1 MARFLKDRSK
11 KLGVAPGTPIFVGER
26 KVDQPTIHL
35 IDYAVDYLNEEK
47 QAQPEALTGLVNTQ
61 TSTWI
66 NVCGLHDEQLV
77 NKVGE
82 AFGLHSLVIE
92 DVLNTGLRPTFI
104 DFDDYLFVALK
115 MLVYNQEDDQLQTE
129 QVSFII
135 GRNYL
140 LSFQEEPGDVFEQV
154 RERIRKQK
162 TKIRTRGVDYLCYA
176 LMDAIVDEYIFVI
189 ERFGDRIEELEG
201 EIMGKAA
208 IGVLEKIN
216 GYKREMSFLRK
227 VVRPVRE
234 TGMQFSKS
242 DSELIQ
248 KRTRPYLKDLEG
260 LTNLSA
266 DAIETYSEILSDQL
280 NIYQTNV
287 SNKLNDVMKV
297 LTIFSVVFIPLTFIA
312 GIYGTNFEYL
322 PELKY
327 RYAYPIFWAV
337 MLGVAGGMI
346 FFFKRKKWL

>member
-11 KLGVAPGTPIFVGER
+11 KMGLAPGTPIFVGER
-26 KVDQPTIHL
+26 KVDQSTIHL
-35 IDYAVDYLNEEK
+35 IDYTTDYLNEQE
-47 QAQPEALTGLVNTQ
+47 QVQPEALEGLLNTK

-66 NVCGLHDEQLV
+66 NVCGLHNEQLV
-77 NKVGE
+77 NSVGQ
-82 AFGLHSLVIE
+82 AFGLHSIVIE
-92 DVLNTGLRPTFI
+92 DILNTGQRPVFI
-104 DFDDYLFVALK
+104 DFDEYLFIAVK
-115 MLVYNQEDDQLQTE
+115 MLKYAKATDKLQTE
-129 QVSFII
+129 QVSFVI

-140 LSFQEEPGDVFEQV
+140 LTFQEESGDVFEQV

-176 LMDAIVDEYIFVI
+176 LIDAIIDEYIFVT
-189 ERFGDRIEELEG
+189 ERFGDKIEELEG
-201 EIMGKAA
+201 ELIGKSTP
-208 IGVLEKIN
+208 GVLEKIN
-216 GYKREMSFLRK
+216 AYKREMSYLRK

-234 TGMQFSKS
+234 TAMQFSKS

-248 KRTRPYLKDLEG
+248 KRTIPYLKDLEG

-280 NIYQTNV
+280 NIYQTNA

-312 GIYGTNFEYL
+312 GIYGTNFEYV

-346 FFFKRKKWL
+346 YYFKRKKWL